1 MKLDRV
7 VIGVD
12 FSEPSVAAVH
22 WVRAAVAPGAEL
34 VLVHVVDLPKPP
46 AVLRGLYPP
55 ADVVEE
61 NARTGAEKRLHE
73 LRTGLAPGRLWTEI
87 RRGRPSEGI
96 AAVARAYDADL
107 VVIGTHRER
116 PGIRNRLGTTA
127 ERLLALSPAP
137 VLLAT
142 GARSGQLRNLLVAV
156 DGSPISDRVLSAA
169 RDLAATH
176 GARTIVLYVIPSAI
190 PTHLLA
196 QGDQENEGLRLSS
209 RDLEQERVRWT
220 RRLTKAGF
228 DADTVTAEVAFGE
241 AGQETLAAADRRGAD
256 LIIVGRSGA
265 GRIRRTLLGSVTRE
279 ILHDSTR
286 PVLVILE
293 RRKGHGREARASNS
307 PGRDSA
313 G

>member
-22 WVRAAVAPGAEL
+22 WVRAAVAPDAEL

-96 AAVARAYDADL
+96 AAVAREYDADL

-127 ERLLALSPAP
+127 ERLLALAHAP

-142 GARSGQLRNLLVAV
+142 GARAGRLRALLVAV
-156 DGSPISDRVLSAA
+156 DGSPITDRVLSAA
-169 RDLAATH
+169 RDLAAMH
-176 GARTIVLYVIPSAI
+176 DARTIVLYVVPSAI

-196 QGDQENEGLRLSS
+196 QGERENEGIRLSS
-209 RDLEQERVRWT
+209 RDLERERDRWT
-220 RRLTKAGF
+220 RRLAKAGF
-228 DADTVTAEVAFGE
+228 DSTNATAEVAFGE
-241 AGQETLAAADRRGAD
+241 PGQETLAAADRHQSD
-256 LIIVGRSGA
+256 LIVVGRSGA

-286 PVLVILE
+286 PVLVIVE
-293 RRKGHGREARASNS
+293 PPKARARAEVGES
-307 PGRDSA
+307 G